1 MLPAFIKNSSALVAV
16 VFNKEFEIKYCNDL
30 FQSSL
35 KPKRNTKGNFIV
47 DYLDKAE
54 LTLFKKIAGDLLKD
68 KSKNT
73 AEFICNNT
81 SNSYCWEFSLQCEC
95 TEDPLIIG
103 IAHKEQ
109 SIERKVQL
117 SLLESEELFHA
128 FINNSPAIS
137 WITDETGRMLM
148 MNAAFKNSVGLTDE
162 DVGKSLWDIF
172 PAKLADLYYENN
184 MKALQENNVIRL
196 EEVSPDKQGNM
207 RHFIVYKFPVK
218 KRGSKKLIGGW
229 SIDRTEYKRI
239 QDNLLDHH
247 VRLKQIAF
255 LQSHQIRRPLANFLG
270 IAELMAIYRERDM
283 CENALDLLEP
293 LSKSAAELDELIKK
307 IVRKASAATPPFLK
321 ENF

>member
-1 MLPAFIKNSSALVAV
+1 MLPSFIKNSSALVAV
-16 VFNKEFEIKYCNDL
+16 VFNKEYEIKYRNDL
-30 FQSSL
+30 FLSSL
-35 KPKRNTKGNFIV
+35 KHKRNTKGNFIV
-47 DYLDKAE
+47 DYFDKAE
-54 LTLFKKIAGDLLKD
+54 LSSFKKLTDELIKD
-68 KSKNT
+68 KTKCSV
-73 AEFICNNT
+73 EFICNNT
-81 SNSYCWEFSLQCEC
+81 DSSYCWEFSLQCEC
-95 TEDPLIIG
+95 TEEPLIIG

-162 DVGKSLWDIF
+162 DVGKSLWNIF
-172 PAKLADLYYENN
+172 PAKLADVYYENN
-184 MKALQENNVIRL
+184 MKALQENNVIRF

-207 RHFIVYKFPVK
+207 RHFIVYKFPLK

-239 QDNLLDHH
+239 QDKLLDHH
-247 VRLKQIAF
+247 VRLRQIAF
-255 LQSHQIRRPLANFLG
+255 LQSHEIRRPLANILG
-270 IAELMAIYRERDM
+270 IAELINVYREEKM
-283 CENALDLLEP
+283 CEKAFDLLEP
-293 LSKSAAELDELIKK
+293 LSKSAEELDELIKK
-307 IVRKASAATPPFLK
+307 IVKKASAATPPIK